1 MANPLK
7 VAGGIL
13 GLGDK
18 SARLARAREQG
29 FDVDTVYYHGT
40 NADITEFEVP
50 ATGLFASGSPDVASS
65 YTGQIGGIGDPQ
77 PVVYPIFIK
86 KEGFARVVPSTP
98 GQYFGDLKLDGMT
111 IDGHDARSFLQLDA
125 DRTFTTT
132 DELTSE
138 LSDFYPGVI
147 IEGIVDVGPNVK
159 SGTLRN
165 RMDYL
170 AEQGYPANP
179 AYAPIMTQREE
190 LRSMLDKSLYANVP
204 DDLRKQSKESANAA
218 LFAPNDV
225 VVAFD
230 DRAIRSINAK
240 FDPNKSRKSD
250 ILASAPLA
258 LATALGAAAV
268 ATPDTAE
275 ANILTA
281 SLSPVLRASMDA
293 MLRGEELPKRQMNQ
307 LNKYLQQIADDQTAF
322 GRRERMRMQPGASQD
337 IDVLQRDIIL
347 PEDLQGSA
355 MVPIQGDPSIA
366 GANLLDVEGIPLS
379 APVGLQGGPNYS
391 LMNSDL
397 NSLLGWA
404 SGQGAAQKL
413 QNQITRAAGVSDD
426 VRGVYARMGDESM
439 KFNTMLV
446 EGMVRQIPALG
457 IAKKDIKR
465 FDADIRKTVPDF
477 AGVETEEGLAQM
489 KGLAPA
495 SRKSGEA
502 MSPPDLRKLVV
513 NQMSMKNDYGKL
525 GFPSYDDTLRAIT
538 EPELR
543 GVPRG
548 DSGFST
554 IKGFPGA
561 NLLDDA
567 MHDTYSHGVRGIYS
581 GGLEESLPLQVMFP
595 DLFRATDD
603 LRVTAKK
610 SARLGQPLND
620 TERMGAVLMGGGA
633 QKADQQWLDGVMT
646 YLENKKELGR
656 AAAITLALSSG
667 NANSIPP
674 EDIDLQ
680 SEKDARRAGG
690 RKYRR
695 DNPPSGLLASE
706 AQGQF
711 LPRVAEAGQGIASG
725 LLSGVDTFVQGMAA
739 PDPRAAIATPQG
751 YVDQMDDFIKNQQL
765 PPTQNPNSMMSTP
778 AMRGLLDQRYM
789 QDAAERENVRRFG
802 ENIGGLLAPI

>member
-1 MANPLK
+1 
-7 VAGGIL
+7 
-13 GLGDK
+13 
-18 SARLARAREQG
+18 
-29 FDVDTVYYHGT
+29 
-40 NADITEFEVP
+40 
-50 ATGLFASGSPDVASS
+50 
-65 YTGQIGGIGDPQ
+65 
-77 PVVYPIFIK
+77 
-86 KEGFARVVPSTP
+86 
-98 GQYFGDLKLDGMT
+98 
-111 IDGHDARSFLQLDA
+111 
-125 DRTFTTT
+125 
-132 DELTSE
+132 
-138 LSDFYPGVI
+138 
-147 IEGIVDVGPNVK
+147 
-159 SGTLRN
+159 
-165 RMDYL
+165 
-170 AEQGYPANP
+170 
-179 AYAPIMTQREE
+179 
-190 LRSMLDKSLYANVP
+190 
-204 DDLRKQSKESANAA
+204 
-218 LFAPNDV
+218 
-225 VVAFD
+225 
-230 DRAIRSINAK
+230 
-240 FDPNKSRKSD
+240 
-250 ILASAPLA
+250 
-258 LATALGAAAV
+258 
-268 ATPDTAE
+268 
-275 ANILTA
+275 
-281 SLSPVLRASMDA
+281 
-293 MLRGEELPKRQMNQ
+293 
-307 LNKYLQQIADDQTAF
+307 
-322 GRRERMRMQPGASQD
+322 
-337 IDVLQRDIIL
+337 
-347 PEDLQGSA
+347 
-355 MVPIQGDPSIA
+355 
-366 GANLLDVEGIPLS
+366 
-379 APVGLQGGPNYS
+379 
-391 LMNSDL
+391 
-397 NSLLGWA
+397 
-404 SGQGAAQKL
+404 
-413 QNQITRAAGVSDD
+413 
-426 VRGVYARMGDESM
+426 MGDESM

-610 SARLGQPLND
+610 SSRLGQPLND